1 MQSGVRNGK
10 PSTEPFFHVS
20 TSLFLGFLREKP
32 QPASL
37 CCAVGH
43 LEGVSECNC
52 QATSSTKIQPHYVPE
67 ERISK
72 LQRQIK
78 PNPIGTVVYSSARQ
92 CLITSCLIISRFC
105 RFFLALF
112 ICAIHSRV
120 RKTLQSQIRGLALFF
135 PLRVR
140 VSVIEFPP
148 LQALKFCGDNHL
160 IVPYIYLF
168 LYFFNYF
175 TLSLILTKRIMC

>member
-1 MQSGVRNGK
+1 MSPWRYFLNFNPYLVQSGVRNCK

-72 LQRQIK
+72 LQCQIK
-78 PNPIGTVVYSSARQ
+78 PNPIGTVVCSSARQ

-135 PLRVR
+135 LYVDVWAWLNFLPNRR
-140 VSVIEFPP
+140 WSSAVI
-148 LQALKFCGDNHL
+148 
-160 IVPYIYLF
+160 
-168 LYFFNYF
+168 
-175 TLSLILTKRIMC
+175 TT